1 MWIGRIKFKK
11 QIESPQTTVHYSYPQ
26 TVAGCTWCNQLLLV
40 KYTYLEP
47 FMASLINDSQEKNLL
62 LLDIA
67 LDGFEPDTVENAWE
81 ICDTT
86 DISCFV

>member
-1 MWIGRIKFKK
+1 
-11 QIESPQTTVHYSYPQ
+11 
-26 TVAGCTWCNQLLLV
+26 
-40 KYTYLEP
+40 
-47 FMASLINDSQEKNLL
+47 MASLINDSQEKNLL